1 MKKWGL
7 FLLLVAMAVS
17 SAFAAGLGSYK
28 VESIT
33 GKVQYEA
40 APGTWKSISVGQEL
54 SASTVV
60 NTSLNSS
67 LVINVNGKS
76 VTIKAMQK
84 GTVESLTAVATTG
97 SVGIKKGA
105 SLSNSAND
113 KLEASAKSVQT
124 ASSRA
129 SEAKED
135 IDWDE

>member
-1 MKKWGL
+1 MKKLGL
-7 FLLLVAMAVS
+7 FLVLAAMAVS

-67 LVINVNGKS
+67 LVINANGTS
-76 VTIKAMQK
+76 VTIKATSPIAVDSTSAITTSAGANAIFKKVMFLTSADKTEIENEIKAFK
-84 GTVESLTAVATTG
+84 G
-97 SVGIKKGA
+97 GI
-105 SLSNSAND
+105 NP
-113 KLEASAKSVQT
+113 
-124 ASSRA
+124 
-129 SEAKED
+129 
-135 IDWDE
+135 

>member
-7 FLLLVAMAVS
+7 FLLLAAMAVS

-60 NTSLNSS
+60 NTSLN
-67 LVINVNGKS
+67 
-76 VTIKAMQK
+76 
-84 GTVESLTAVATTG
+84 
-97 SVGIKKGA
+97 
-105 SLSNSAND
+105 
-113 KLEASAKSVQT
+113 
-124 ASSRA
+124 
-129 SEAKED
+129 
-135 IDWDE
+135 